1 MKSSRAAFLTLLGA
15 CSAAGAVRGNA
26 SGAGATPTGEPYELH
41 AIVEASGATAFIG
54 AKQQQVLHVL
64 EGYVNRTGGIK
75 GRPLKYV
82 FHDDETN
89 PQIAVQL
96 VDTLI
101 AQRVPVILGPGL
113 SAVSQAVFPL
123 VEKSGP
129 VLWCTSPIVKV
140 APGSYTF
147 MSAPALQDVIPV
159 VLRYFYQNGLR
170 NFALMTSTDASGQN
184 FEQNFDPTLS
194 RLEFREAKLVAREH
208 FNTTDI
214 SVAAQIARIK
224 AANPDVL
231 ITFVTG
237 PGFGTLLHGVHDAG
251 LDVPVYGSGGNMNIQ
266 LMEQYQPFLPKM
278 LYLNAAQ
285 GVVQDLNA
293 LPPVRKAQ
301 AIFFNAMKQA
311 GLHVEFLQSL
321 VWDPA
326 LAIID
331 GLRTV
336 GPAATAV
343 QIYEYIEHLKGWA
356 GIQGIYDFTKGDQ
369 RGLGENGATLMRW
382 NPARKDWDLVAKGP
396 QYL

>member
-1 MKSSRAAFLTLLGA
+1 MKSSRSAFLIALGA
-15 CSAAGAVRGNA
+15 STAAGTVRRDA
-26 SGAGATPTGEPYELH
+26 FAAAPAGEPYEFH

-64 EGYVNRTGGIK
+64 EDYVNRTGGIK

-89 PQIAVQL
+89 PQVAVQI
-96 VDTLI
+96 VGDLI
-101 AQRVPVILGPGL
+101 ARRVPVILGPGL

-123 VEKSGP
+123 VEKNGP

-140 APGSYTF
+140 VPGSYTF

-159 VLRYFYQNGLR
+159 VLRYFYQNGRR

-184 FEQNFDPTLS
+184 FEQNFDPALS
-194 RLEFREAKLVAREH
+194 RLEFRDAKLVAREH

-214 SVAAQIARIK
+214 SVAAQISRIK

-237 PGFGTLLHGVHDAG
+237 PGFGTLLHGVNDAG

-285 GVVQDLNA
+285 GVVQDPTA
-293 LPPVRKAQ
+293 RPGVRKAQ
-301 AIFFNAMKQA
+301 AIFFDAMKRA

-326 LAIID
+326 LVMIEC
-331 GLRTV
+331 LRTV
-336 GPAATAV
+336 GPATTAA
-343 QIYEYIEHLKGWA
+343 QIHQYIERLKDWP

-369 RGLGENGATLMRW
+369 RGLGENGAALMRW
-382 NPARKDWDLVAKGP
+382 NSARKDWDLVAKGP